1 MKIEHKLFKENEV
14 KIKKRKEVSLDICVE
29 ENTATMD
36 FTNQVYKFNTIQI
49 LSNVKG

>member
-1 MKIEHKLFKENEV
+1 MKIEHKLFKENED
-14 KIKKRKEVSLDICVE
+14 KKRKEVSLDICVE